1 MSLLNPEMDR
11 SENALVRARLGDK
24 NAFNSLVS
32 IWYKRIYNF
41 SYKYFV
47 DHDLASEASQRTF
60 IKVYDSLSQLEENG
74 KFKSWLYIIA
84 LNICREEGRRKGRV
98 AQMFVS
104 EDQAKGKMQSNTVSA
119 ADESFEQKELSN
131 MVVATLNLLSE
142 EQKEVIIMKEYE
154 GLKFREIAEVLDV
167 SENTVKS
174 RLYYGLSNMK
184 KLLEKN
190 RAFKESY
197 DYGK

>member
-1 MSLLNPEMDR
+1 MSLPDLDMDR
-11 SENALVRARLGDK
+11 SESVLVRARLGDK
-24 NAFNSLVS
+24 LAFNSLVS

-47 DHDLASEASQRTF
+47 DHDLASEAAQRTF
-60 IKVYDSLSQLEENG
+60 IKVYDSLEQLVDNA

-84 LNICREEGRRKGRV
+84 LNICREEGRKKSRV
-98 AQMFVS
+98 TKMFVV
-104 EDQAKGKMQSNTVSA
+104 EEEGQEYTKGEHVEP
-119 ADESFEQKELSN
+119 ADKGYEQKELSN
-131 MVVATLNLLSE
+131 MVIEALDMLGE
-142 EQKEVIIMKEYE
+142 EQKEVILMKEYE
-154 GLKFREIAEVLDV
+154 GLKFREIAEVLGV

-174 RLYYGLSNMK
+174 RLYYGLNNMK